1 MAKARSV
8 ILGVGCL
15 ILIIGVVL
23 VALLMR
29 GLAKPK
35 LPSDIVVAVNLAGPI
50 AEVTAEDPFAEMF
63 GEQVSSLR
71 DLRRALEHAAE
82 DDRVRGVRLRLGTFG
97 AGFAVIQELRDLIQ
111 QIRASGKWTSV
122 YLDTAGEFTPGN
134 SVYYL
139 ASACDEISL
148 HPGGD
153 VNLIGF
159 SVRSPFIRGTFDKLG
174 IRPEFP
180 GRGAYKTARFMYTE
194 RDFTDEAR
202 EMTEWLVGSI
212 FDQLVEGVAEGRGL
226 DESEVRNLIDRGPFL
241 GEETE
246 QAGLVDH
253 REDWTTFAERIE
265 EKAPSAKLVGYRQYL
280 SRADSETRGAK
291 IAVVTAVGGIMRGES
306 RREFNPLFG
315 MSEIMGSETIAGAFR
330 AIRKADDIEAVIFR
344 IDSPGGSA
352 LASEIIREEMARTA
366 EEIPVVVSM
375 SNVAGSGG
383 YWITCGAQR
392 IVADPGTITGS
403 IGVLTGHL
411 NMEEFYRD
419 KLGITFGRADF
430 GANANLYGG
439 LEDWNDQQRAI
450 VDRVLDRIY
459 DRFVTLVSESRGMT
473 WDEVD
478 AIGRGRVFTGT
489 QALENGLVDVVGG
502 FDVAVDEA
510 RTLAEI
516 DAGAR
521 IRLVDFPKAK
531 PWWQQFV
538 KGRSDEQVAMEA
550 MLRHYEDLLVT
561 GNVRLP
567 GEVWMPPVVIQ

>member
-15 ILIIGVVL
+15 IFVVGVVL
-23 VALLMR
+23 AALVVR

-35 LPSDIVVAVNLAGPI
+35 LPSSAVLAINLAGPI
-50 AEVTAEDPFAEMF
+50 AELTAEDPFAEML
-63 GEQVSSLR
+63 GDQPLSLR
-71 DLRRALEHAAE
+71 NLRWALVRAAE
-82 DDRVRGVRLRLGTFG
+82 DDRIEGVRLRIGSFG
-97 AGFAVIQELRDLIQ
+97 GGFAMTQELRDLLQ
-111 QIRASGKWTSV
+111 DVRASGKWTSA

-159 SVRSPFIRGTFDKLG
+159 SVRSPFIRGSFDKLG

-180 GRGAYKTARFMYTE
+180 GRGEYKTARFMYTE
-194 RDFTDEAR
+194 RDFTPEAR

-212 FDQLVEGVAEGRGL
+212 FDQLVVGVAQGRGMEP
-226 DESEVRNLIDRGPFL
+226 DEVRNLIDQGPFL
-241 GEETE
+241 GEETQE
-246 QAGLVDH
+246 AGLVDH
-253 REDWTTFAERIE
+253 REDWTSFTERID
-265 EKAPSAKLVGYRQYL
+265 EKAGSAKVVGFRSYIERGGSS
-280 SRADSETRGAK
+280 SRGDK
-291 IAVVTAVGGIMRGES
+291 IAVVTAVGQIMRGES

-315 MSEIMGSETIAGAFR
+315 MNDVMGSETIARAFR
-330 AIRKADDIEAVIFR
+330 AIRKDDDIKAVVFR

-366 EEIPVVVSM
+366 EKIPIVVSM

-383 YWITCGAQR
+383 YWITCGAHR

-411 NMEEFYRD
+411 NMEGFYND
-419 KLGITFGRADF
+419 KLGITFGKADF
-430 GANANLYGG
+430 GANADIYGG

-450 VDRVLDRIY
+450 VDRVLDKIY
-459 DRFVTLVSESRGMT
+459 DRFVTLVSESRGMS

-478 AIGRGRVFTGT
+478 AIGRGRVFTGD
-489 QALENGLVDVVGG
+489 QAVENGLVDLVGG
-502 FDVAVDEA
+502 FDTALEEA
-510 RTLAEI
+510 RRLAEI
-516 DAGAR
+516 DADAK
-521 IRLVDFPKAK
+521 IRLVDFPKTK
-531 PWWQQFV
+531 PWWQQFMR
-538 KGRSDEQVAMEA
+538 KKSDEQVALEST
-550 MLRHYEDLLVT
+550 LREFETVMRT
-561 GNVRLP
+561 GTVRLP
-567 GEVWMPPVVIQ
+567 GEVWMPPVHIE

>member
-15 ILIIGVVL
+15 VLVLGVVL
-23 VALLMR
+23 VALLVR

-50 AEVTAEDPFAEMF
+50 AEVTAEDPFAEVF
-63 GEQVSSLR
+63 GEQPISLR
-71 DLRRALEHAAE
+71 DLRTALVRAAG
-82 DDRVRGVRLRLGTFG
+82 DDRVSGVRVKIGSIG
-97 AGFAVIQELRDLIQ
+97 AGFAVIQEIRELIREV
-111 QIRASGKWTSV
+111 RASGKWTSA
-122 YLDTAGEFTPGN
+122 YLETAGEFTPGN

-153 VNLIGF
+153 VNLIGY

-180 GRGAYKTARFMYTE
+180 GRGDYKTARFMYTE
-194 RDFTDEAR
+194 RDFTPEAR

-212 FDQLVEGVAEGRGL
+212 FDQVVEGVAEDRGMEADRIRDL
-226 DESEVRNLIDRGPFL
+226 VDRGPFL
-241 GEETE
+241 GEETVE
-246 QAGLVDH
+246 AGLVDH
-253 REDWTTFAERIE
+253 REDWTTFTERIG
-265 EKAPSAKLVGYRQYL
+265 EKAPSADVVGFRTYL
-280 SRADSETRGAK
+280 ARGPASTRGAK
-291 IAVVTAVGGIMRGES
+291 IAVVTAVGGIMRGDS

-315 MSEIMGSETIAGAFR
+315 MSDVMGSDTVAGAFR
-330 AIRKADDIEAVIFR
+330 AIRKHGDIDAVVFR

-383 YWITCGAQR
+383 YWITCGAQK

-411 NMEEFYRD
+411 NMESFYAD
-419 KLGITFGRADF
+419 KLGITFGKADF
-430 GANANLYGG
+430 GANANIYGG
-439 LEDWNDQQRAI
+439 LEDWNDEQRAI
-450 VDRVLDRIY
+450 VDRTLDRIY

-478 AIGRGRVFTGT
+478 AIGRGRVFTGV
-489 QALENGLVDVVGG
+489 QAVENGLIDAVGG
-502 FDVAVDEA
+502 FGVALEEA
-510 RTLAEI
+510 RKLAGI
-516 DAGAR
+516 DADAR
-521 IRLVDFPKAK
+521 VQLVDFPKAV
-531 PWWQQFV
+531 PWWQQLMN
-538 KGRSDEQVAMEA
+538 KKSDEQVALESV
-550 MLRHYEDLLVT
+550 LRDYETYVT
-561 GNVRLP
+561 TGRIHLP
-567 GEVWMPPVVIQ
+567 GEVWMPPIVLE

>member
-15 ILIIGVVL
+15 ILVVGVVL
-23 VALLMR
+23 AALLVR

-35 LPSDIVVAVNLAGPI
+35 MPSSAVLAITLDGPI

-63 GEQVSSLR
+63 GEQLLSLR
-71 DLRRALEHAAE
+71 DLRLALVRAAE
-82 DDRVRGVRLRLGTFG
+82 DDRIVGVRFRIGSYG
-97 AGFAVIQELRDLIQ
+97 GGFAVTQELRNLIQ
-111 QIRASGKWTSV
+111 GIRASGKWTSA

-180 GRGAYKTARFMYTE
+180 GRGDYKSARFMYTE
-194 RDFTDEAR
+194 KDFTPEAR

-212 FDQLVEGVAEGRGL
+212 FDQLVEGVAQGRGM
-226 DESEVRNLIDRGPFL
+226 EQGEIRNIIDRGPLL

-246 QAGLVDH
+246 EAGLVDH
-253 REDWTTFAERIE
+253 REDWTNFTKRIG
-265 EKAPSAKLVGYRQYL
+265 EKAGSAKVVGLHSYL
-280 SRADSETRGAK
+280 ERGASSSRGGK

-315 MSEIMGSETIAGAFR
+315 MNEVMGSETIARAFR
-330 AIRKADDIEAVIFR
+330 NIRKDKDIKAVVFR

-366 EEIPVVVSM
+366 EKIPIVVSM

-383 YWITCGAQR
+383 YWITCGAHR

-411 NMEEFYRD
+411 NMESFYSD
-419 KLGITFGRADF
+419 KLGITFGKADF
-430 GANANLYGG
+430 GAQADIYGG

-450 VDRVLDRIY
+450 VDRVLDKIY

-478 AIGRGRVFTGT
+478 AIGRGRVFTGV
-489 QALENGLVDVVGG
+489 QAVENGLVDTVGG
-502 FDVAVDEA
+502 FDIALAEA
-510 RTLAEI
+510 KGLAEI
-516 DAGAR
+516 DAEADV
-521 IRLVDFPKAK
+521 RLVDFPRAK

-538 KGRSDEQVAMEA
+538 NSKSDEQVAIES
-550 MLRHYEDLLVT
+550 MLNDYQSFVT
-561 GNVRLP
+561 TGRVP
-567 GEVWMPPVVIQ
+567 FQGEVRMAPVVLQ

>member
-15 ILIIGVVL
+15 ILVIGVVL
-23 VALLMR
+23 VALLVR

-35 LPSDIVVAVNLAGPI
+35 LPSDIVVAVNVSGPI
-50 AEVTAEDPFAEMF
+50 AEVTAEDPFAEAF
-63 GEQVSSLR
+63 GEQVLSLR
-71 DLRRALEHAAE
+71 DIRTALVRAAE
-82 DDRVRGVRLRLGTFG
+82 DDRVSGVRLHIGGFG
-97 AGFAVIQELRDLIQ
+97 AGLAQVQE
-111 QIRASGKWTSV
+111 IRALISEVRAAGKWTSA
-122 YLDTAGEFTPGN
+122 YLETAGEFTPGN

-153 VNLIGF
+153 VNLIGY

-180 GRGAYKTARFMYTE
+180 GRGDYKTARFMYTE
-194 RDFTDEAR
+194 RDFTPHAR
-202 EMTEWLVGSI
+202 EMMEWLVGSI
-212 FDQLVEGVAEGRGL
+212 FDQLVEGVAQSRGME
-226 DESEVRNLIDRGPFL
+226 DEQIRNLIDQGPFL
-241 GEETE
+241 AEETLE
-246 QAGLVDH
+246 AGLVDH
-253 REDWTTFAERIE
+253 REDWTTFTERMK
-265 EKAPSAKLVGYRQYL
+265 EKADSAEVVGLRRYL
-280 SRADSETRGAK
+280 ERGSSSTRGAK

-306 RREFNPLFG
+306 GRSFNPIMG
-315 MSEIMGSETIAGAFR
+315 MSDVMGSNTIAGAFR
-330 AIRKADDIEAVIFR
+330 AIRKMNDIEAVVFR

-375 SNVAGSGG
+375 GNVAGSGG
-383 YWITCGAQR
+383 YWITCGAQK

-411 NMEEFYRD
+411 NMESFYAD
-419 KLGITFGRADF
+419 KLGITFGKADF
-430 GANANLYGG
+430 GANANIYGE

-450 VDRVLDRIY
+450 VDRTLDKIY

-478 AIGRGRVFTGT
+478 ALGRGRVFTGE

-502 FDVAVDEA
+502 FDTA
-510 RTLAEI
+510 LAEAMKLADI
-516 DAGAR
+516 DADAR
-521 IRLVDFPKAK
+521 VHLVDFPKTK
-531 PWWQQFV
+531 PWWQQMM
-538 KGRSDEQVAMEA
+538 KKSDEQVAMES
-550 MLRHYEDLLVT
+550 LLDDYQTFVT
-561 GNVRLP
+561 TGRVRFP
-567 GEVWMPPVVIQ
+567 GEVWMAPVVIE